1 MAFLLRHGH
10 DRHDGVS
17 IEDVSGD
24 GGSVARTASVRRRAR
39 VALVAILMVGAVVC
53 AGVATPCARQSMP
66 ALVRDVAQDV
76 AQGVA
81 QTVVEPVTDP
91 AVACSR
97 FYDAVW
103 GGSSRHWSDARVAA
117 ELIGLQA
124 ATAGN
129 GDEAMHRD
137 LNAIEAAPSGVARQ
151 ELVVATLERCRRAG
165 HLTDA
170 QIARLRDAAKAR
182 LGSAGSTQP

>member
-1 MAFLLRHGH
+1 MAFLFRRGH

-17 IEDVSGD
+17 TEYVSGD
-24 GGSVARTASVRRRAR
+24 GGGVARTASVRRRAR
-39 VALVAILMVGAVVC
+39 VALVAIVVVGAVVC
-53 AGVATPCARQSMP
+53 AGVATLGAHQSMP
-66 ALVRDVAQDV
+66 ALVRDAAQDVAQDV
-76 AQGVA
+76 ARGVA
-81 QTVVEPVTDP
+81 QTVVEPVSDP
-91 AVACSR
+91 GVACSR

-103 GGSSRHWSDARVAA
+103 GGSSRQWSDARVAA

-137 LNAIEAAPSGVARQ
+137 LNAIEAAPSSVARQ
-151 ELVVATLERCRRAG
+151 ELVVATLERCRRSE

-170 QIARLRDAAKAR
+170 QIARLREAAKAR
-182 LGSAGSTQP
+182 LGSS